1 MLKLKWAAAIL
12 CEAHSLRL
20 RPQVTST
27 HARVWVKHAQMAI
40 MLSLSLSTWAQTSK
54 PDCCQQESH
63 VMMHVPTAAQAQ
75 ALHTVAKFCGNH
87 EESIPLVGMA
97 AYISAPN
104 QWLLL

>member
-1 MLKLKWAAAIL
+1 
-12 CEAHSLRL
+12 
-20 RPQVTST
+20 
-27 HARVWVKHAQMAI
+27 
-40 MLSLSLSTWAQTSK
+40 
-54 PDCCQQESH
+54 
-63 VMMHVPTAAQAQ
+63 MMHVPTAAQAQ